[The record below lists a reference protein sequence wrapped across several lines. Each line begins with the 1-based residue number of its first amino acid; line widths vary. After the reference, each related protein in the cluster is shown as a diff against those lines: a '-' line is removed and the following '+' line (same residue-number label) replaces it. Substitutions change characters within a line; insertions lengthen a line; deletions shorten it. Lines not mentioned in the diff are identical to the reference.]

1 MFFAMLAL
9 FAWTGLS
16 FCVRSAMRDAPLLR
30 TTATI
35 TSVNALFLL
44 PVVLLSVAFSFMPL
58 SAFRPERTETIFFIL
73 ALGLCMVA
81 TSRLTYYFAIRRIGP
96 SRALPVATSTP
107 IITAFV
113 AAAWVGEPVTI
124 RMVLGLILLA
134 GGINFAMRADPSQDA
149 NMSTASRDR
158 TLGWVSAGITVFI
171 WSVSGVAM
179 KVVASDVPPLA
190 AAAMIIWSGVVF
202 TWLIAMAGTKTE
214 AGQKVPRASW
224 PWIAASAVCQTV
236 AVPSFVSAMHF
247 TFAVN
252 ASSITAL
259 QPLLALIVAHFFV
272 SEAENITWQLVA
284 GAAMTVCGTLVVL
297 LLA

>member
-9 FAWTGLS
+9 LAWTGLS

-35 TSVNALFLL
+35 TSVNALFLA
-44 PVVLLSVAFSFMPL
+44 PVAFSIMPF
-58 SAFRPERTETIFFIL
+58 SAFRPERTETIFYIA

-81 TSRLTYYFAIRRIGP
+81 ISRLTYYFAIRRIGP

-124 RMVLGLILLA
+124 RMVFGLILLA
-134 GGINFAMRADPSQDA
+134 GGINFAMRAEPSQDA
-149 NMSTASRDR
+149 NLPTASRDR
-158 TLGWVSAGITVFI
+158 TLGWISAGITVCI

-202 TWLIAMAGTKTE
+202 TWLIALAGSKTE

-236 AVPSFVSAMHF
+236 AMPSFVSAMHF

-259 QPLLALIVAHFFV
+259 QPLIALIVAHFFV

-284 GAAMTVCGTLVVL
+284 GAGMTVCGTLVVL